1 MQKQRL
7 FYKANPTEMPP
18 GVLKSLKGSWVRVT
32 QYNVL
37 RHTFFMPNFLIFT
50 K

>member
-1 MQKQRL
+1 MQKKL

-18 GVLKSLKGSWVRVT
+18 RVLNSLKGRWVRVT

-37 RHTFFMPNFLIFT
+37 RPNLFIPNFLIFT